1 MALGA
6 QERLGQKLERTFP
19 WPAHPT
25 VRLPSFPAQN
35 GLLETI
41 VLIAEFTMF
50 SPIMLC
56 LGVYSG
62 WRSRGGSYTEE
73 PEAGRCRLQLPCF
86 LEQGRSETRMASQGR
101 SETRMAS
108 TKHLRTEFQMPTNN
122 ELTCPSKFPSL
133 SHVPT
138 FLLVLPEI
146 T

>member
-86 LEQGRSETRMASQGR
+86 LEQGRSETRI
-101 SETRMAS
+101 AS

-122 ELTCPSKFPSL
+122 QLTCPSKFPFL